1 MFYWLSIPRKQ
12 NGFSGYPA
20 VVTQTSYNGE
30 KSYGKHL
37 ALYMKSFSSQIEIE
51 NIILEPKH
59 F

>member
-20 VVTQTSYNGE
+20 VVTQTYNGE
-30 KSYGKHL
+30 TSYGKHL
-37 ALYMKSFSSQIEIE
+37 ALYMESFSSQTEIE
-51 NIILEPKH
+51 NIILESAH